1 MSSEI
6 VKARLYLYAVL
17 QLFEEVAREDKEAK
31 KIVSKLEGVLQFS
44 APSGLAAQVEFR
56 DNGVKA
62 TPGKD
67 KKADVILFIPSV
79 KMVNNMFSG
88 KGFALPIPIKGLLKI
103 KLLLGFMKLGDRL
116 AFYMELSDKPP
127 KGDTKKLISTL
138 LLYAAVFGAAEV
150 GEADPE
156 EKEAVKKM
164 PDGTVH
170 VEVKNGPSV
179 YVTKTGN
186 KFKANKGRPRDYTAY
201 LGFKDFDTAYAMLTA
216 KIDIFAAIC
225 IGDIEIS
232 GSIPMLDEMGYFMER
247 AGKYLE

>member
-1 MSSEI
+1 MSNKI

-31 KIVSKLEGVLQFS
+31 KIASNLSGVLQFS

-56 DNGVKA
+56 DKGVKA
-62 TPGKD
+62 TPGKA
-67 KKADVILFIPSV
+67 KKADVILFIPTV

-88 KGFALPIPIKGLLKI
+88 KGFALPLPVKGLLKI

-116 AFYMELSDKPP
+116 AFYMEPGDKPP
-127 KGDTKKLISTL
+127 KGEVKKIISTL

-156 EKEAVKKM
+156 VKEAVKKI
-164 PDGTVH
+164 PNGTAH

-179 YVTKTGN
+179 YVTKTGSE
-186 KFKANKGRPRDYTAY
+186 FTANKGRPRDYTAY
-201 LGFKDFDTAYAMLTA
+201 LGFKDFDVAYGMLNGQL
-216 KIDIFAAIC
+216 DLMAAIPV
-225 IGDIEIS
+225 GDIEIS
-232 GSIPMLDEMGYFMER
+232 GSIPMVDELGRLMER